1 MIENNKIMQDLIA
14 AFPSN
19 LIEAV
24 EISRNNPLK
33 KTYPTFNNILI
44 CGLGGSGIGGK
55 LVANWFANELEI
67 PVNICQDYTIPNYV
81 NTKTLVIACSYS
93 GNTEETL
100 AAAAASQKKGAS
112 IIAITSGGILAEFC
126 VKNNYEYLLIPGGK
140 PPRTQLGFSIVQL
153 THILSELNLIEKN
166 TIDLFTEA
174 SNLLVKEELLI
185 HQEAKKL
192 AEFMDGKELI
202 IYSDAKDEAIA
213 IRARQQFNENAKI
226 LCSHHVIPEM
236 NHNELVGW
244 AGGREDH
251 AVLFIHTGNIH
262 PQNEKR
268 FDFSKEVIGGK
279 TENIYELNTNGNNML
294 LKSLYLIN
302 VIDWASLYLAEVID
316 VDPIEVRII
325 DKLKS
330 SLI

>member
-1 MIENNKIMQDLIA
+1 MHNLIS

-19 LIEAV
+19 LKEAV
-24 EISRNNPLK
+24 EIAKKNSLK
-33 KTYPTFNNILI
+33 KTYPDFNNILI

-81 NTKTLVIACSYS
+81 NAKTLVIACSYS

-100 AAAAASQKKGAS
+100 STVNESKSKGAS
-112 IIAITSGGILAEFC
+112 IIAITSGGILAELC
-126 VKNNYEYLLIPGGK
+126 AENKYEVILIPGGN

-153 THILSELNLIEKN
+153 THILSELNLIKKN
-166 TIDLFTEA
+166 TIDLFNVA
-174 SNLLVKEELLI
+174 SEFLAEEELLI
-185 HQEAKKL
+185 HEEAKKL
-192 AEFMDGKELI
+192 AEFINGKELI

-251 AVLFIHTGNIH
+251 AVVFLHTGNVH
-262 PQNEKR
+262 AQNEKR
-268 FDFSKEVIGGK
+268 FEFSKNVITSK
-279 TENIYELNTNGNNML
+279 TENIFNLNAQGNNL
-294 LKSLYLIN
+294 LVKSLFLIH
-302 VIDWASLYLAEVID
+302 VIDWASLYLAEMKNIDAIEISVIMN
-316 VDPIEVRII
+316 
-325 DKLKS
+325 LKK
-330 SLI
+330 SLVQAS